1 MKKLKYY
8 QIILK
13 NKKTENIFR
22 SHLLYNENDILKIKC
37 SKDIERR
44 VIRVE
49 YLITT
54 PDDNLLYEEL
64 LEEELSNIEI
74 FGKVQID
81 IEEF

>member
-13 NKKTENIFR
+13 NKKTKNIFR

-37 SKDIERR
+37 SKYIERH

-49 YLITT
+49 YLITN